1 MALEYFNDTPKQAFR
16 KIEMDLNRI
25 NPSVNL
31 RKYKSMTP
39 LSLQEEI
46 AKLDSRKNQII
57 KESSYGEWIHDESF
71 VESRLLR
78 DALSFLMEYKNERK
92 MQESLVPGFTY
103 YRKAKVNNNLLEG
116 QKIYFREGN
125 EPPMWAHFSM
135 PLAVAKAFEV
145 MRHGNEND
153 FKTLYIEM
161 ADGRIDSM
169 DNVSLE
175 HLTESSEDALASIET
190 YCDKRWEGP
199 WPWEMPTPYSLRESI
214 EENLKMATQNA
225 REMQLRFDRLVT
237 RLNEEEMDKY
247 AVIAA
252 AEEMSGQIEKM
263 VQQVARIG
271 GEGIIT
277 LKDQIRVA
285 MGDDAAAQIEDTFLE
300 PVRNAADAL
309 SKLRATIGTAVD
321 SLKDGDA
328 APAAPAPGDMP
339 MGDEGDSLGTPGDAI
354 SPDGED
360 LDDMADAAIAGEDGE
375 RPMKDM

>member
-1 MALEYFNDTPKQAFR
+1 MND
-16 KIEMDLNRI
+16 
-25 NPSVNL
+25 
-31 RKYKSMTP
+31 
-39 LSLQEEI
+39 
-46 AKLDSRKNQII
+46 
-57 KESSYGEWIHDESF
+57 
-71 VESRLLR
+71 
-78 DALSFLMEYKNERK
+78 
-92 MQESLVPGFTY
+92 
-103 YRKAKVNNNLLEG
+103 NLLEG

-328 APAAPAPGDMP
+328 SAASAPAPGDMS
-339 MGDEGDSLGTPGDAI
+339 MDDEGDSLGTPGDAI

-360 LDDMADAAIAGEDGE
+360 LDDLGI
-375 RPMKDM
+375 